1 VFLNLHPIVNAL
13 GVLRITLFI
22 SLKNLVSIILR
33 LCIIFYS
40 TQLNHF
46 FLPFFCQEQ
55 GRRNDLLSKYD
66 GPIPQDDRSLLSTP
80 ALFNKY
86 QK

>member
-22 SLKNLVSIILR
+22 YLKNLVSIIH
-33 LCIIFYS
+33 S
-40 TQLNHF
+40 TQPL
-46 FLPFFCQEQ
+46 LLTFFCQEQ

-66 GPIPQDDRSLLSTP
+66 GPIPQDDRSLLSSSC
-80 ALFNKY
+80 LFNKY